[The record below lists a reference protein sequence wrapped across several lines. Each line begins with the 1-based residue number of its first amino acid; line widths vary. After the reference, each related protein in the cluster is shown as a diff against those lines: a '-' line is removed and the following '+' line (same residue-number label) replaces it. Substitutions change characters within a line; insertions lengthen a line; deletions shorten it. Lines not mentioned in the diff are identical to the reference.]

1 LNKKVS
7 FESST
12 KMKKDDALQPT
23 NPDPLEPSLE
33 DEMADDE
40 LDQVSG
46 GFQPVEHRS
55 TGGGAGKIIPKPLP
69 MEHFF
74 DKSSYVI

>member
-46 GFQPVEHRS
+46 GFQPVEHTS
-55 TGGGAGKIIPKPLP
+55 PGGGAGKIVLKPLSII
-69 MEHFF
+69 HLF
-74 DKSSYVI
+74 DKSSP